1 MKITIGFIPLIS
13 ERSNNTGFLKII
25 LIKNYQYAGAG
36 VC

>member
-25 LIKNYQYAGAG
+25 LIKNFSCRSAEP
-36 VC
+36 